1 MDRQKLSKVVLDQ
14 IRERERETTSWSRF
28 QHRFS
33 RSWNRVGASSI
44 WEKGVIAAIAILLV
58 MAVPAAIFAFSSGG
72 GDDAPPAA
80 VVSRRT
86 PVASEFPTTTP
97 SAKGPTPRP
106 IAIGG
111 SRPTSTPT
119 TEPNRRNCDAIEGTP
134 YQSDEERQWYADNCD
149 EEEPTPTAQQG
160 GGNPPPPPAQPPTQ
174 PPPVQPT
181 QAPPPDQG
189 LTAGQAAALGAQ
201 FLGVSA
207 NSCSASRA
215 SSYWRVTCG
224 STRVCVFERPAII
237 DYC

>member
-1 MDRQKLSKVVLDQ
+1 MDRQKLSKAVLDQ

-33 RSWNRVGASSI
+33 RSWNRVGVSSV
-44 WEKGVIAAIAILLV
+44 WEKGLIAAIAIALV

-80 VVSRRT
+80 VVSSRT
-86 PVASEFPTTTP
+86 PVVSEFPTATP
-97 SAKGPTPRP
+97 RTEGPTPKP

-111 SRPTSTPT
+111 SRPTSTPQ
-119 TEPNRRNCDAIEGTP
+119 PISNRANCDAIEGTA
-134 YQSDEERQWYADNCD
+134 YQSSVERDWYVDNCN
-149 EEEPTPTAQQG
+149 EEEPTPTAQPA

-174 PPPVQPT
+174 PPPPPPT
-181 QAPPPDQG
+181 QPPPPDQG
-189 LTAGQAAALGAQ
+189 LTADQAAALGAQ

-207 NSCSASRA
+207 SSCSASPA

-224 STRVCVFERPAII
+224 STRVCVFERPAVI